1 MITTPKQSPTA
12 SSPRLRNPR
21 RVVLGAALGGL
32 AVKLCVAHAT
42 YGTNDIVHWTVFA
55 NVVRAVGP
63 IRIYGTATPNSLYN
77 HPPLIGYFL
86 MLVNLLRDHGVPL
99 PFSIR
104 AAASLSDVVSAVLVF
119 ELLHDRRSIRE
130 ATAAGV
136 LVGLS
141 PVLFVVSGFHG
152 NTDPIFAMLTL
163 LGVWLLADCEMPAA
177 SGVALALAVSVKLV
191 PVVVVPCLLVYALRR
206 SRQTALRF
214 TAALAVIFLAIWT
227 PALLREWGP
236 LRRQVLGY
244 TGISIR
250 QWGLPQF
257 ARWLGVP
264 GAGTWL
270 AGRGRLLPVAV
281 CAVGPAVLLWRRPRL
296 VVEASG
302 VAMTAFLL
310 LSPAFGTQ
318 YLAWPLAFGYLVGF
332 WPATAYNV
340 FAGALLLEV
349 YTRWN
354 GGSPFW
360 NVAHASAFTPAE
372 EVFAALVWGSLAV
385 VTCRGLSLLVTGRA
399 HRPIG
404 RHGAGR
410 H

>member
-1 MITTPKQSPTA
+1 MITRPKQSPGA

-42 YGTNDIVHWTVFA
+42 YGTNDIVHWTEFA

-63 IRIYGTATPNSLYN
+63 IRIYGTPTPNSLYN

-86 MLVNLLRDHGVPL
+86 MLVNLLRRHGVPL
-99 PFSIR
+99 QFTIR
-104 AAASLSDVVSAVLVF
+104 AAASLADVVSAVLVF
-119 ELLHDRRSIRE
+119 ELLRRRRSLRE
-130 ATAAGV
+130 ATGAGV

-163 LGVWLLADCEMPAA
+163 LGVWLLADRDMPAA
-177 SGVALALAVSVKLV
+177 SGVALALALSVKLV

-206 SRQTALRF
+206 SLQTALRF
-214 TAALAVIFLAIWT
+214 AAALAVVFLAIWT

-236 LRRQVLGY
+236 IRRQVLGY
-244 TGISIR
+244 TGSAIR

-257 ARWLGVP
+257 ARSLGVP
-264 GAGTWL
+264 GAGAWL
-270 AGRGRLLPVAV
+270 AGGGRLLCVVV

-296 VVEASG
+296 VVEATG
-302 VAMTAFLL
+302 VAMCAFLL

-318 YLAWPLAFGYLVGF
+318 YLAWPLAFAYLVGF
-332 WPATAYNV
+332 WPATAYNAL
-340 FAGALLLEV
+340 AGALLLEV

-354 GGSPFW
+354 DGSPWW
-360 NVAHASAFTPAE
+360 NVAHALAFTPAE
-372 EVFAALVWGSLAV
+372 VVFAAVVWASLAV
-385 VTCRGLSLLVTGRA
+385 VTFRGVSLLVTRR
-399 HRPIG
+399 RPVQRG
-404 RHGAGR
+404 RHAVER
-410 H
+410 Y